1 MNHLKTLF
9 IITIGLVAFTLASD
23 IYAAGFDCAKAST
36 LVETVICS
44 DSEIS
49 TLDETLSSSY
59 RDALA
64 VSSNANNIKLDQR
77 NWLKKRNLC
86 KDKACLKDSY
96 NQRINELASVNPLPK
111 TVGDC
116 VDSSIAEKLTRF
128 EGAIAG
134 EAGGEVAVQLKNG
147 ISLYIQN
154 IANFPGTENAD
165 KYMFSTN
172 DFLKGD
178 KVKLCLQALPTDC
191 PKGDD
196 RGKIYSVTNYKNN
209 MSFVGVD
216 AWHLCGGA

>member
-1 MNHLKTLF
+1 MNRLKTPF
-9 IITIGLVAFTLASD
+9 IITIGLVGFTLTSD
-23 IYAAGFDCAKAST
+23 ILAASFDCAKAST
-36 LVETVICS
+36 LVENVICT

-59 RDALA
+59 RDALT
-64 VSSNANNIKLDQR
+64 VSNNASNIKLEQR

-86 KDKACLKDSY
+86 KDKACLKASY
-96 NQRINELASVNPLPK
+96 EQRINKLASVNPLPQK
-111 TVGDC
+111 VGDC
-116 VDSSIAEKLTRF
+116 VDSTIAEKLTRF
-128 EGAIAG
+128 EDAIAG
-134 EAGGEVAVQLKNG
+134 EVGGEVAVQLKNG
-147 ISLYIQN
+147 VSLYIQS
-154 IANFPGTENAD
+154 IANFPDTQNAD
-165 KYMFSTN
+165 KYMFSTP

-196 RGKIYSVTNYKNN
+196 RGKIYSVTNYKNK